1 MDKNT
6 IIGFVLIAAILIGY
20 SVYSQPSDEEIAQ
33 QIELAKRDSIE
44 AAKRIAA
51 EKMKEKKELNN
62 QKENLKDST
71 QLFFSALTGSA
82 KDIILKNNKIELT
95 VSTKGG
101 TVNKAIIKNFTG
113 HNIGKEDSNS
123 VTLFEGKD

>member
-101 TVNKAIIKNFTG
+101 TVNKAIIKKILIALLYLKARTK
-113 HNIGKEDSNS
+113 I
-123 VTLFEGKD
+123 

>member
-51 EKMKEKKELNN
+51 EKMKEKKELKNAN
-62 QKENLKDST
+62 DRDCKTTQPIKAVRSDVGKKEL
-71 QLFFSALTGSA
+71 
-82 KDIILKNNKIELT
+82 
-95 VSTKGG
+95 
-101 TVNKAIIKNFTG
+101 
-113 HNIGKEDSNS
+113 
-123 VTLFEGKD
+123 

>member
-51 EKMKEKKELNN
+51 EKM
-62 QKENLKDST
+62 
-71 QLFFSALTGSA
+71 
-82 KDIILKNNKIELT
+82 
-95 VSTKGG
+95 
-101 TVNKAIIKNFTG
+101 
-113 HNIGKEDSNS
+113 
-123 VTLFEGKD
+123 

>member
-6 IIGFVLIAAILIGY
+6 SIGFVLIAAILIGY

-62 QKENLKDST
+62 QKENL
-71 QLFFSALTGSA
+71 
-82 KDIILKNNKIELT
+82 
-95 VSTKGG
+95 
-101 TVNKAIIKNFTG
+101 NF
-113 HNIGKEDSNS
+113 
-123 VTLFEGKD
+123 